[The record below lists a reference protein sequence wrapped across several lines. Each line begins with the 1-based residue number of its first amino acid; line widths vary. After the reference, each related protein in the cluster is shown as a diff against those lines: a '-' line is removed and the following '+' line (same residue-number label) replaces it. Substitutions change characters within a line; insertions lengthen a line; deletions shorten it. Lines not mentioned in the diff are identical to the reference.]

1 MEFIAFDKPA
11 AEQMILRRELFST
24 EFAKSLSFYDL
35 LIEGG
40 QQGFEIHNIYIVTT
54 DSGIILFGK
63 QREEHDLHNIFVLD
77 CAQSNL
83 FKGTLSPQENLSII
97 QKAIRFS
104 IRYWNN
110 QSFPHTERILTESSK
125 AILFPFPFSTSSN
138 FKLVI
143 ERDVDR
149 KRTSKRKFGKAL
161 LLYKA
166 NAEPAPAHAESP
178 SLTVFREACDI
189 YSKFYGES
197 IRALSKQSSVLD
209 QITSE
214 KSIEVFKLE
223 QIQKTLSPHYCM
235 NNTNEVLSDTQA
247 KVINSAIDKPIKL
260 QGAAGTGKTFTL
272 ILKAI
277 KELEKAKDNDIETRI
292 LFITHSEATK
302 ESINYII
309 SSMCIPEYFSKDN
322 KQYIKI
328 CTLYSIFLDFL
339 HNDISQ
345 DDVLENDAQDAK
357 LMQNMMINDCYEKV
371 FPSLLSNSRKYLSE
385 SFLSFIDNIDKNP
398 LMNMLMHEFSIQ
410 IKGKSNG
417 SFEIYKDIPSLSTGI
432 QAINFHDKAFIF
444 RIFTEYQ
451 NMFDTLR
458 QYDTDDIALS
468 AYSKLKTPI
477 WKRKRST
484 EGYDLIFLDEAH
496 LFNINELQSIH
507 FLTKSS
513 TNLPVI
519 FAIDTAQAIGE
530 LACDEKSLIK
540 YFCGDLQTQD
550 EKMETVFRSTLEIA
564 TLSASILTAGAQVF
578 SNLTNLY
585 GEASFSANYI
595 ASSNED
601 PTPKY
606 YLLDSDKSIISKT
619 VSLVL
624 DFMKAGTSPS
634 EICIIL
640 FSPSFEE
647 NLNDTFSQKSVH
659 CTKIKR
665 RGDFL
670 CKQEAKKNNNII
682 FSFPEYVGG
691 LEFDVIILVGVD
703 KGRVPQHQEDISE
716 NYFKYLS
723 INQLYISVSRA
734 KQHVVIL
741 GDHNRGS
748 SPCLEYAV
756 NNNFLDIINE

>member
-1 MEFIAFDKPA
+1 MKFIAFDKSA

-24 EFAKSLSFYDL
+24 EFSKGLSFYSL
-35 LIEGG
+35 LKDGE
-40 QQGFEIHNIYIVTT
+40 QDGFGIHDIYFVATN
-54 DSGIILFGK
+54 SGLILFGK
-63 QREEHDLHNIFVLD
+63 QQEEHNLHNIFVLD
-77 CAQSNL
+77 CDQSGL
-83 FKGTLSPQENLSII
+83 FNNTLSLQESLSIV
-97 QKAIRFS
+97 QKVIRFS

-143 ERDVDR
+143 ERDVDK
-149 KRTSKRKFGKAL
+149 KRTSKRKFGRAL

-166 NAEPAPAHAESP
+166 NAEPAPAYAESP
-178 SLTVFREACDI
+178 NLTAFREACDL
-189 YSKFYGES
+189 YGKFYGEA
-197 IRALSKQSSVLD
+197 INALSKQHRTLG
-209 QITSE
+209 QKASE
-214 KSIEVFKLE
+214 RAIEVFKLE
-223 QIQKTLSPHYCM
+223 QIPKTLSLHYCI
-235 NNTNEVLSDTQA
+235 NNTSGILSDIQA
-247 KVINSAIDKPIKL
+247 KVMNATIDKPIKL

-272 ILKAI
+272 ILKSVNELQKAI
-277 KELEKAKDNDIETRI
+277 ASGNEIRV

-302 ESINYII
+302 ESISYAMSTIC
-309 SSMCIPEYFSKDN
+309 SPEHLLGDS
-322 KQYIKI
+322 KQYIRI
-328 CTLYSIFLDFL
+328 CTLYSVFLDFL

-345 DDVLENDAQDAK
+345 DEVLENDAQDAK
-357 LMQNMMINDCYEKV
+357 LIQSMMINDCYEKI
-371 FPSLLSNSRKYLSE
+371 FTSLMSNSRKYLSD
-385 SFLSFIDNIDKNP
+385 SFVFFIENIDKNS

-410 IKGKSNG
+410 IKGKSSG
-417 SFEIYKDIPSLSTGI
+417 SFEIYKDIPPLSTGI
-432 QAINFHDKAFIF
+432 QAVNFHDKAFVF

-451 NMFDTLR
+451 DMFDALR

-468 AYSKLKTPI
+468 AYSKLNTPI
-477 WKRKRST
+477 WKRKRAT

-513 TNLPVI
+513 TSLPVV

-540 YFCGDLQTQD
+540 YFCGDLSTQD
-550 EKMETVFRSTLEIA
+550 EKMQTVFRSTLEIA
-564 TLSASILTAGAQVF
+564 MLSASILTAGAQVF

-585 GEASFSANYI
+585 GESSFSANYI
-595 ASSNED
+595 ASSSQD

-606 YLLDSDKSIISKT
+606 YLLDSDKSIISKA
-619 VSLVL
+619 VDLVL
-624 DFMKAGTSPS
+624 DFIKTGTNPS
-634 EICIIL
+634 EICIIQ
-640 FSPSFEE
+640 FSPCFEDDLRD
-647 NLNDTFSQKSVH
+647 NFSKKHVH
-659 CTKIKR
+659 CATIKR

-691 LEFDVIILVGVD
+691 LEFDIIILLGVD

-734 KQHVVIL
+734 KQQVVIL
-741 GDHNRGS
+741 GDLNRGV
-748 SPCLEYAV
+748 SPCLEYAI
-756 NNNFLDIINE
+756 NNNFLDIIR